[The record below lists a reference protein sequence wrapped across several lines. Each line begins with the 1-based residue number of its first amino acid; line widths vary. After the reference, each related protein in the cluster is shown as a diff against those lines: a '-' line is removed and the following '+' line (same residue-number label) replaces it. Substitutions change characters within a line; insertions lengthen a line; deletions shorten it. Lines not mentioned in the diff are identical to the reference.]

1 MSGLPVGR
9 EGQATSYMEAAAA
22 RLVEAAEADRRVG
35 GLEDG
40 GRAGAGVGTVELA
53 LVLPALGPPVLE
65 PDLQQ
70 QVFISEAMQ
79 AWRCRKGW
87 KDRKD

>member
-1 MSGLPVGR
+1 VSGQPVGG
-9 EGQATSYMEAAAA
+9 EGQAPSYVEAAAA

-40 GRAGAGVGTVELA
+40 GRAGAGVGPVELA

-65 PDLQQ
+65 PDLQK
-70 QVFISEAMQ
+70 QVFI
-79 AWRCRKGW
+79 
-87 KDRKD
+87 